1 MASVTEKPAKV
12 LCLHGFGQSAAVLKQ
27 RMASFRG
34 KLAKTKYEFV
44 YLNAPHELP
53 ARKDKDKDDAKKDTA
68 DTDEEGAFAWYY
80 YSDENKGDVEWDK
93 VFNKHSI
100 KDLKGLDASVSLIND
115 ALQNAHKDAAY
126 IIGFSQGGAMLSVM
140 TELGFIPEHIKL
152 IFVSAFFPGLDTE
165 LSQTFPHKSQHV
177 YSEADTII
185 PAEQSKNLANHFPD
199 KVETLHVA
207 GHVFPRF
214 KPIA

>member
-1 MASVTEKPAKV
+1 MAEVAVSKPAKV

-34 KLAKTKYEFV
+34 KLSKSKFEFV

-53 ARKDKDKDDAKKDTA
+53 PRKEQKD
-68 DTDEEGAFAWYY
+68 DEEGAFAWYY

-100 KDLKGLDASVSLIND
+100 KDLKGLDSSVSLIND
-115 ALQNAHKDAAY
+115 ALQNNHSDASY
-126 IIGFSQGGAMLSVM
+126 IIGFSQGGAVLSVM

-152 IFVSAFFPGLDTE
+152 IFVSAFFPGLESE
-165 LSQTFPHKSQHV
+165 LSAKFAHSSQHV
-177 YSEADTII
+177 YGEADVII
-185 PAEQSKNLANHFPD
+185 PAAQSKALASHFTGA
-199 KVETLHVA
+199 VEVVHNA

-214 KPIA
+214 KPI